1 MNLEL
6 YINNIRVD
14 LFKDE
19 AITLTDSQQN
29 IKNISVVF
37 APFTQQFNL
46 PASPTVNKIF
56 KHYYNNDIING
67 YDARFRVDAIIKLD
81 GADYKIGKIR
91 LDSVSMK
98 DNKAYAYKVVFFGN
112 TTSLN
117 DIFGDETL
125 SALNPLNAYDIS
137 FDAATNDFRNAF
149 TDGLQSA
156 GVVATND
163 SNRNLI
169 VPLITL
175 ENYYSYDSTN
185 TITTPNLHNVNFFTE
200 LQTELKPAIKSKRII
215 EAIQTQYNIEF
226 NMVDETGITSFFD
239 SDVFDELYLWM
250 HREKSPITAPETVPP
265 TFGVNTLQRN
275 KKLTFA
281 NFTYDSGTNYLS
293 GGNLVISDEYLYSIR
308 ITFQTSADR
317 ELEIITIDKP
327 TNELLDYQ
335 TKITNANNFNITLRD
350 LNSGTLSSRTFD
362 LEFRINA
369 TTTLGTS
376 FVAKPQG
383 VFITRKLRSDN
394 SAVDTGTFGYSAFTL
409 QSNIYVQDYLPK
421 MKVIDYLTTLFKM
434 FNLTAYT
441 KRGSSKIYVETFDD
455 FMSTGN
461 THDISKYIV
470 IDSNTIDRPVPYS
483 IINFEY
489 SPSVTQTSLR
499 YLNQFSQQ
507 FGNLNYSAP
516 DKYDGQTYQVQVDGQ
531 RSQLINIIDENS
543 DLTGLVYGWW
553 VDAESKTALGSPYMF
568 FNNLLDASDYPIT
581 LSGFDQYNAP
591 SNVTGDGNHTL
602 NFGIEYNEYNGN
614 VNENSLF
621 SRFYQQYIVKL
632 FEEQARIVKFTA
644 QLPTSII
651 LNYELNDVFIVNGQE
666 YYINSLTTN
675 LLTNKTQLELITKQS
690 SYTPSVL
697 T

>member
-6 YINNIRVD
+6 YIENVRVD

-29 IKNISVVF
+29 IRDIGLIF
-37 APFTQQFNL
+37 APFSQQFNL
-46 PASPTVNKIF
+46 PASSVNNKIF

-67 YDARFRVDAIIKLD
+67 YDARFRVEAIIKLD

-112 TTSLN
+112 TVNLN
-117 DIFGDETL
+117 DIFGDETI
-125 SALNPLNAYDIS
+125 SSLNPLSAYDIS
-137 FDAATNDFRNAF
+137 FDASTNDFRTAF

-156 GVVATND
+156 GVVASTTE
-163 SNRNLI
+163 NRNVI

-185 TITTPNLHNVNFFTE
+185 TIVSPNLHNVNFFTK

-226 NMVDETGITSFFD
+226 NMVNETGITSFFG
-239 SDVFDELYLWM
+239 SDLFGELYLWL
-250 HREKSPITAPETVPP
+250 HREKAPITAPETTPP
-265 TFGVNTLQRN
+265 TFGVNTLQKN

-281 NFTYDSGTNYLS
+281 DFTYVSGTNYLS
-293 GGNLVISDEYLYSIR
+293 GGNLVVSDLYEYTIR
-308 ITFQTSADR
+308 IAFQTSADR

-335 TKITNANNFNITLRD
+335 TRITNANNFNVTLRN
-350 LNSGTLSSRTFD
+350 LSSGTLSSRTYD

-369 TTTLGTS
+369 TTTLGTI
-376 FVAKPQG
+376 FQAKPSG
-383 VFITRKLRSDN
+383 VFITRTLKTDGST
-394 SAVDTGTFGYSAFTL
+394 VDTGTFGYSQFSL
-409 QSNIYVQDYLPK
+409 GSNIFIQDYLPN

-441 KRGSSKIYVETFDD
+441 KRGSNKIYVETFDD
-455 FMSTGN
+455 FMSTGISR
-461 THDISKYIV
+461 DISNHIIV
-470 IDSNTIDRPVPYS
+470 NSNTIDRPVPYS

-489 SPSVTQTSLR
+489 SPPVTQTSLR

-507 FGNLNYSAP
+507 FGNLSYSAP
-516 DKYDGQTYQVQVDGQ
+516 EKYDGQSYNVQVNGQ
-531 RSQLINIIDENS
+531 RSQLINLIDENN
-543 DLTGLVYGWW
+543 DLTGLVYAWW

-568 FNNLLDASDYPIT
+568 FNELLDASDYPIT
-581 LSGFDQYNAP
+581 SSAFDQYNAP
-591 SNVTGDGNHTL
+591 SNVTSNGSHTL
-602 NFGIEYNEYNGN
+602 NFGIEFNEYNGN
-614 VNENSLF
+614 LNENSLF
-621 SRFYQQYIVKL
+621 SRFYSQYIVKL
-632 FEEQARIVKFTA
+632 FEQQARVVKFTA
-644 QLPTSII
+644 QLPSSIV
-651 LNYELNDVFIVNGQE
+651 LNYELNDVFIINGQE

-675 LLTNKTQLELITKQS
+675 LLTNKTELELITKQS
-690 SYTPSVL
+690 GYTASLL